1 MLCLDC
7 GAEMRLVQVTE
18 DTTMLVSGYEHHTW
32 QCTGCSTTERRMIFT
47 REKTPTPSVTI
58 EQTHV
63 MRAKPVQTVP
73 IEPTSVQSAQT
84 APVETTVQ
92 VKASQ
97 TKAVEKTQMPVQP
110 AIQTLP
116 LRTNAWVKAV
126 EKVHERQKAADA
138 AKRSA
143 EFKAFW
149 DNLLSVPSPSTSS
162 ERLSHQKAD
171 DLVRSPAEPIASP
184 APTAPEACRPEQ
196 RLHAKELLVK
206 RDDQIK
212 RGQVIAQS
220 GQTGKVNA
228 PQLHFEVR
236 RGATPLDPVL
246 FLKG

>member
-1 MLCLDC
+1 MLCLEC

-18 DTTMLVSGYEHHTW
+18 DTTMFVSGYEHHTW
-32 QCTGCSTTERRMIFT
+32 QCSGCSTTERRMIFT

-58 EQTHV
+58 EPTHT
-63 MRAKPVQTVP
+63 MRAKPAQTVP
-73 IEPTSVQSAQT
+73 IESTSVQSAQA

-126 EKVHERQKAADA
+126 EKVHERETAQRKAADA

-171 DLVRSPAEPIASP
+171 DLVRSSAEPVASP
-184 APTAPEACRPEQ
+184 APTAPDEPCRPEQ
-196 RLHAKELLVK
+196 RL
-206 RDDQIK
+206 
-212 RGQVIAQS
+212 
-220 GQTGKVNA
+220 
-228 PQLHFEVR
+228 R
-236 RGATPLDPVL
+236 RPGP
-246 FLKG
+246 

>member
-18 DTTMLVSGYEHHTW
+18 DTTMFVSGYEHHTW
-32 QCTGCSTTERRMIFT
+32 QCSGCSTTERRMIFT

-58 EQTHV
+58 EPTHT
-63 MRAKPVQTVP
+63 MRAKPAQTVP

-126 EKVHERQKAADA
+126 EKVHERETAQRKAADA

-171 DLVRSPAEPIASP
+171 DLVRSSAEPVASP
-184 APTAPEACRPEQ
+184 APTAPDEPCRPEQ
-196 RLHAKELLVK
+196 R
-206 RDDQIK
+206 
-212 RGQVIAQS
+212 
-220 GQTGKVNA
+220 
-228 PQLHFEVR
+228 R
-236 RGATPLDPVL
+236 RPPRP
-246 FLKG
+246 

>member
-32 QCTGCSTTERRMIFT
+32 QCSGCSTTERRMIFT

-126 EKVHERQKAADA
+126 EKDHER
-138 AKRSA
+138 
-143 EFKAFW
+143 
-149 DNLLSVPSPSTSS
+149 
-162 ERLSHQKAD
+162 QKAD

-212 RGQVIAQS
+212 RGQVI
-220 GQTGKVNA
+220 
-228 PQLHFEVR
+228 
-236 RGATPLDPVL
+236 
-246 FLKG
+246 

>member
-18 DTTMLVSGYEHHTW
+18 DTTMFVSGYEHHTW

-58 EQTHV
+58 NPTHV

-126 EKVHERQKAADA
+126 EKVHERETAQRKAADA

-149 DNLLSVPSPSTSS
+149 DNLLSAPSPSTSS

-171 DLVRSPAEPIASP
+171 DLVRSSAEPVASP
-184 APTAPEACRPEQ
+184 APTAPDEPCRPEQ
-196 RLHAKELLVK
+196 
-206 RDDQIK
+206 
-212 RGQVIAQS
+212 S
-220 GQTGKVNA
+220 
-228 PQLHFEVR
+228 R
-236 RGATPLDPVL
+236 RPPRP
-246 FLKG
+246 

>member
-32 QCTGCSTTERRMIFT
+32 QCSGCSTTERRMIFT

-126 EKVHERQKAADA
+126 EKVHERETAQRKAADA

-171 DLVRSPAEPIASP
+171 DLVRSSAEPVASP
-184 APTAPEACRPEQ
+184 APTAPDEPCRPEQ
-196 RLHAKELLVK
+196 R
-206 RDDQIK
+206 
-212 RGQVIAQS
+212 
-220 GQTGKVNA
+220 
-228 PQLHFEVR
+228 R
-236 RGATPLDPVL
+236 RPPRP
-246 FLKG
+246 

>member
-1 MLCLDC
+1 MLCLEC

-18 DTTMLVSGYEHHTW
+18 DTTMFVSGYEHHTW
-32 QCTGCSTTERRMIFT
+32 QCSGCSTTERRMIFT

-58 EQTHV
+58 EPTHT
-63 MRAKPVQTVP
+63 MRAKPAQTVP

-162 ERLSHQKAD
+162 ERLSHRKAD
-171 DLVRSPAEPIASP
+171 DLVRSSAEPIASP
-184 APTAPEACRPEQ
+184 APTAPDEPCRPEQ
-196 RLHAKELLVK
+196 RL
-206 RDDQIK
+206 
-212 RGQVIAQS
+212 
-220 GQTGKVNA
+220 
-228 PQLHFEVR
+228 R
-236 RGATPLDPVL
+236 RPGP
-246 FLKG
+246 

>member
-1 MLCLDC
+1 MLCLEC

-18 DTTMLVSGYEHHTW
+18 DTTMFVSGYEHHTW
-32 QCTGCSTTERRMIFT
+32 QCSGCSTTERRMIFT

-58 EQTHV
+58 NPTHV

-126 EKVHERQKAADA
+126 EKVHERETAQRKAADA

-171 DLVRSPAEPIASP
+171 DLVRSSAEPVASP
-184 APTAPEACRPEQ
+184 APTAPDEPCRPEQ
-196 RLHAKELLVK
+196 RL
-206 RDDQIK
+206 
-212 RGQVIAQS
+212 
-220 GQTGKVNA
+220 
-228 PQLHFEVR
+228 R
-236 RGATPLDPVL
+236 RPGP
-246 FLKG
+246 